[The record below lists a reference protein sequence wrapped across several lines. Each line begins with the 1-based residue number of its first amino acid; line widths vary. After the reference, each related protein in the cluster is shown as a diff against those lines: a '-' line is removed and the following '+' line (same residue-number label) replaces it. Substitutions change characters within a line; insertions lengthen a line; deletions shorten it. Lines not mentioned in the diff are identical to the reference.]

1 MNNEVLPHELNIN
14 KLYILIIEIYNKKVP
29 KELINDPDVCMQ
41 FLYQQLEDMTIDQH
55 IGNAFGTI
63 ILI

>member
-1 MNNEVLPHELNIN
+1 MNNEVLPHELNN

-55 IGNAFGTI
+55 IGNAFGQ
-63 ILI
+63 

>member
-14 KLYILIIEIYNKKVP
+14 KLYILIIEIYNKKVS
-29 KELINDPDVCMQ
+29 KKLINDPDVCMQ

-55 IGNAFGTI
+55 IGNAFGQ
-63 ILI
+63 